1 MKKKKNNKPKVGFWT
16 KLRIAIDESPWH
28 SAFTYPIAFIFLF
41 GFLVAIVGT
50 ISTDLSILLVLIL
63 YLVPPLWVLYG
74 LIVSKRRLP
83 YLLSIIIGIAIP
95 ATIGVVAYKGMVDS
109 AKKSTAKAIHIKI
122 VRYISTEVKKCSKG
136 EKKYM
141 GTTQNCPATTLKTIN
156 GTISTINDKNPFDY
170 NKLSARSSNSNTN
183 DKDVGYVSL
192 SASGSNIIIK
202 TCIKTPCKNKVNQL
216 QNSVSI
222 K

>member
-1 MKKKKNNKPKVGFWT
+1 MKKKKNNKSKVGFWN
-16 KLRIAIDESPWH
+16 KLRVAIDESPWH
-28 SAFTYPIAFIFLF
+28 SAFTYPIAFIILTII
-41 GFLVAIVGT
+41 VASI
-50 ISTDLSILLVLIL
+50 ISYINTSISVSLVLFI
-63 YLVPPLWVLYG
+63 YLTPLWVLYG

-83 YLLSIIIGIAIP
+83 YLLSLIIGIALP
-95 ATIGVVAYKGMVDS
+95 ATIGVIAYNGYTES
-109 AKKSTAKAIHIKI
+109 AKRAAAKASHIKI
-122 VRYISTEVKKCSKG
+122 VNYISTEVKKCSKG

-141 GTTQNCPATTLKTIN
+141 GSTQNCPATTLKTIN
-156 GTISTINDKNPFDY
+156 GTISTVNDKNPFDH
-170 NKLSARSSNSNTN
+170 NNLSARSSNSNTN